1 MKKIAAYLFILI
13 PCFAFGQ
20 LFPKVPEFRGNI
32 KKVVEK
38 RYGKELATYRKDSGV
53 FKPGE
58 FSGWKYTYLFDEN
71 SILTKRIATFQGKVR
86 NECSYQ
92 TEPNE
97 NRILKSEIIKDY
109 YSGLRE
115 YTIEYEN
122 FTDSEGRIQKVNFW
136 SKNAPESQKE
146 LFLFEINAE
155 YNQEKLTAF
164 IRHNILINGDTASGE
179 KCSLEYDAFDR
190 LVRIDRKDIS
200 SGFSTSIQYYY
211 NEKGLVDHYSIDLL
225 TEIQE
230 YGREQ
235 IQNIYFKYDSRGNW
249 TRMYWRSGKK
259 NRLEAK
265 RTIKYLNQ
273 P

>member
-1 MKKIAAYLFILI
+1 MKIITIYFLIFIPFI
-13 PCFAFGQ
+13 TFGQ

-38 RYGKELATYRKDSGV
+38 RYGKELTTFRKDSGV
-53 FKPGE
+53 FKPGK

-71 SILTKRIATFQGKVR
+71 SILTKRTVTFKGKVR
-86 NECSYQ
+86 NECWYR
-92 TEPNE
+92 TEPTG
-97 NRILKSEIIKDY
+97 NRILKNEIIRDY
-109 YSGLRE
+109 SSGLRE

-136 SKNAPESQKE
+136 SKNDLESQKE
-146 LFLFEINAE
+146 LFLFETNAE
-155 YNQEKLTAF
+155 YKQEKLTAF
-164 IRHNILINGDTASGE
+164 IRHIILINGDTASGE
-179 KCSLEYDAFDR
+179 KCSLEYDALDR

-225 TEIQE
+225 SEIQE
-230 YGREQ
+230 YGRGQ
-235 IQNIYFKYDSRGNW
+235 IQDIYFKYDSRGNW
-249 TRMYWRSGKK
+249 TSMYWKSGRKD
-259 NRLEAK
+259 RLEAK